1 MSIQKFFQDVSY
13 DNICQ
18 EAMQALSTDIKFD
31 KDVTIPILK
40 IAFLH
45 IDCEGVNVYHMI
57 GNILINI

>member
-1 MSIQKFFQDVSY
+1 
-13 DNICQ
+13 
-18 EAMQALSTDIKFD
+18 MQALSTDIKFD

-57 GNILINI
+57 GNILINIPISRIF